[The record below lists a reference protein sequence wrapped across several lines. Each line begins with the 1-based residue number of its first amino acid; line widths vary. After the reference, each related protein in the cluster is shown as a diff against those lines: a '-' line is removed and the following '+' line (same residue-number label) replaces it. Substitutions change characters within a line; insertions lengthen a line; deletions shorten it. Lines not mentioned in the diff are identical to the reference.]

1 MSKGEIVYG
10 WWVPTTF
17 CHRNLPPVAGRLP
30 GRERVSKVDR
40 LYIRVLVWWFG
51 FLSCRR
57 DQTCE
62 SLLLLPVGET

>member
-30 GRERVSKVDR
+30 GRESEQGRPTLHKSFSLVVR
-40 LYIRVLVWWFG
+40 LSVL
-51 FLSCRR
+51 SA
-57 DQTCE
+57 
-62 SLLLLPVGET
+62 